1 MHEQKLSAGVI
12 GLGVGEAHISGYE
25 VDPRCTVASL
35 CDIDEKKLKEVGSR
49 YPGRKLTNDAEEL
62 LSDPTID
69 VVSIASYDTYHHEQI
84 MRALK
89 NGKHVFVEKPLCLF
103 EKELNEI
110 VSQLNKSRHLKLS
123 SNLILRRT
131 PRFVELHQRIQSND
145 LGDVYYVEGD
155 YDYGRLGKIV
165 DGWRGSI
172 PYYSVV
178 HGGAIH
184 LIDLILWLTEKKVR
198 KVVAMGNKTVTEQTN
213 FRRQDLVVALLEFE
227 DGALAKVSANFG
239 CMVPHHHKLSVYG
252 TRGTFEQSHTGAA
265 YFFSRDPAVS
275 SKDIESE
282 YPGSSKGDM
291 LPSFVKHILDGD
303 APNVTAQEV
312 LDAMSIS
319 LAVEKALGSG
329 RPESV
334 NYLELQ

>member
-84 MRALK
+84 MQALK

-110 VSQLNKSRHLKLS
+110 FSQLNKSRDLKLS
-123 SNLILRRT
+123 SNLILRST
-131 PRFVELHQRIQSND
+131 PRFLELQQRIQSNE
-145 LGDVYYVEGD
+145 LGDVYYLEGD

-184 LIDLILWLTEKKVR
+184 LIDLILWLTEKKVC
-198 KVVAMGNKTVTEQTN
+198 KVVAMGNKTVTKQTK

-227 DGALAKVSANFG
+227 DGALAKISANFG

-275 SKDIESE
+275 SKGIESE

-303 APNVTAQEV
+303 TPDVTSQEV

-319 LAVEKALGSG
+319 LAVEKSLGSG